1 MLPKKNRLSKKEILE
16 LLPKA
21 KAVRGGFLFLKF
33 KIQNKDLPLKAGVS
47 ISKKVAK
54 SAVERN
60 KLRRIIYRVLAK
72 NKKEI
77 LSAQLFFVINKIATR
92 EDMESEVV
100 ALLSSAKLL

>member
-1 MLPKKNRLSKKEILE
+1 MLPKNNRLSKKEILE

-21 KAVRGGFLFLKF
+21 KAIRGTFLFLKF
-33 KIQNKDLPLKAGVS
+33 KTQNKTLPIKAGVS

-54 SAVERN
+54 SAVQRN
-60 KLRRIIYRVLAK
+60 KFRRIIYRVLAK

-92 EDMESEVV
+92 KEIENEAV
-100 ALLSSAKLL
+100 ALISSAKLI